1 MCERTMTERMR
12 NNNYTD
18 LRRSSCIEHVLETQ
32 TVKKMIEMC
41 MEQVDKWMN
50 QITKC
55 YDDSDGT
62 HVETKYGVI
71 YIITKEFIQDDF
83 FFNTLV
89 TAVKELKARGK
100 CK

>member
-1 MCERTMTERMR
+1 MTERMR

-41 MEQVDKWMN
+41 MEQVDKWMD

-55 YDDSDGT
+55 YEDKNRKQT
-62 HVETKYGVI
+62 E
-71 YIITKEFIQDDF
+71 
-83 FFNTLV
+83 
-89 TAVKELKARGK
+89 
-100 CK
+100 